1 MPIHSLGYREWSGP
15 LSSADSRWTV
25 IAGIGIRRAW
35 QSMWLRRI
43 VFFAWV
49 PGVLMAIL
57 IYLFEQ
63 AASEGNASAFMYNGL
78 VEMFLGHGDRESIRE
93 SIAASSAT
101 AQDIVT
107 YRHEFWCKLL
117 QVLYQRSQAIMLI
130 GVVGITAPPLISQDM
145 RSRAFLLYFSR
156 PISRTQYIFGKAA
169 TVACYVLVISLLPG
183 AMLYCTGVLLSPD
196 ISIVLETWDIPLRIL
211 AATAT
216 MVIPTTGLGLM
227 LSSLTTETRFASFAW
242 FAVWIFGLFAY
253 LVTSSFVNAG
263 SHTPLEMLSLF
274 HVITDV
280 QGWILDVRAENQSD
294 VLAPLSVLFMLTVV
308 SLTVLYKRVSAPMS
322 V

>member
-15 LSSADSRWTV
+15 LSSANSLWTV

-43 VFFAWV
+43 VFFAWI
-49 PGVLMAIL
+49 PGVLMAVL

-63 AASEGNASAFMYNGL
+63 AASEGNTSAYMYNGL
-78 VEMFLGHGDRESIRE
+78 VEMFLGRGDRESIRE
-93 SIAASSAT
+93 SMAASSAM
-101 AQDIVT
+101 AQDMVT

-196 ISIVLETWDIPLRIL
+196 ISIVVETWDIPLRIL

-216 MVIPTTGLGLM
+216 MVIPTTCLGLM

-253 LVTSSFVNAG
+253 LVTSAFVNDG

-274 HVITDV
+274 HVIADV
-280 QGWILDVRAENQSD
+280 QGWILDVRAENQID
-294 VLAPLSVLFMLTVV
+294 ILAPLSVLFMVTVV
-308 SLTVLYKRVSAPMS
+308 SLSVLYKRVSAPMS

>member
-49 PGVLMAIL
+49 PGVLMAML

-78 VEMFLGHGDRESIRE
+78 VEMFLGRGDRESIRE
-93 SIAASSAT
+93 TIAASSVM
-101 AQDIVT
+101 AQDLVT

-253 LVTSSFVNAG
+253 LVTSSFVNDG

-274 HVITDV
+274 HVITNV
-280 QGWILDVRAENQSD
+280 QGWILDIRVENQID
-294 VLAPLSVLFMLTVV
+294 VLAPLSVLFVLTLV

>member
-1 MPIHSLGYREWSGP
+1 
-15 LSSADSRWTV
+15 
-25 IAGIGIRRAW
+25 
-35 QSMWLRRI
+35 
-43 VFFAWV
+43 
-49 PGVLMAIL
+49 
-57 IYLFEQ
+57 
-63 AASEGNASAFMYNGL
+63 
-78 VEMFLGHGDRESIRE
+78 MFLGRGDRESIRE
-93 SIAASSAT
+93 SIAASSAP

-216 MVIPTTGLGLM
+216 MVIPTTCLGLM

-253 LVTSSFVNAG
+253 LVTSAFVNDG

-274 HVITDV
+274 HVIADV
-280 QGWILDVRAENQSD
+280 QGWILDVRAENQID
-294 VLAPLSVLFMLTVV
+294 ILAPLSVLFMVTVV
-308 SLTVLYKRVSAPMS
+308 SLSVLYKRVSAPMS